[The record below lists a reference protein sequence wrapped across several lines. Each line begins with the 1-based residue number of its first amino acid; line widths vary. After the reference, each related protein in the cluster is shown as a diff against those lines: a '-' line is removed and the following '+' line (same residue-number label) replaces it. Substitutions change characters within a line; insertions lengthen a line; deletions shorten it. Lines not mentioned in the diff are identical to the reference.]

1 MITIGI
7 KPLTRLFAEEARLYH
22 PLLGERGFEARIV
35 EKFFKNS
42 FRYFVVD
49 IMADEVHQLKRLH
62 AKVSDF
68 LHRPINSRDI
78 GDSFFKL
85 PDSFAVKWTSYPIH
99 NESGCIFGHY
109 RGFAPIIDQLASR
122 LGDFRTCGDTGK
134 NFYEGHHRSAMTK
147 VASSEEDRMST

>member
-7 KPLTRLFAEEARLYH
+7 KPLTRLFAEEARPYH
-22 PLLGERGFEARIV
+22 PLSHERAFTAMIV

-49 IMADEVHQLKRLH
+49 IMADEVHQLKRPH

-68 LHRPINSRDI
+68 LHRPINSMDI

-109 RGFAPIIDQLASR
+109 RGFAPIIDQLARR
-122 LGDFRTCGDTGK
+122 LGDFRICCDTGN
-134 NFYEGHHRSAMTK
+134 NFYEGNHLNGIKK
-147 VASSEEDRMST
+147 VAS